1 MYQRKDGLWEE
12 QIYLPGGKRKSLYA
26 RTKSELKKKLLAWQG
41 EQQRGP
47 ILSDALD
54 LWEASREK
62 EVSYKTLEGYKA
74 PLKRIRD
81 AFGNDYMTD
90 ITPAMVQAFVKE
102 IAAKGYKRTTVQR
115 PLDVLRMV
123 YDWQITQP
131 GSAVK
136 ANPCSAVKL
145 PSGLEQER
153 RELAAASDVDLV
165 KAGVHHPFGLFAYL
179 LVYTGLR
186 EGEALALK
194 DTDFTEDEI
203 SVTKSLSWQT
213 IKPVVKEPKT
223 KASVRKVTILDPL
236 KEVLPTWTGF
246 LFSADGGKTALTN
259 TQFRARWDG
268 YCKDVGLADPV
279 EIVHRSR
286 GKNNRT
292 YIRTEWKNRIVP
304 HQLRHEFATMC
315 LDAGLDPIDAR
326 DLLGHASEETTRAV
340 YTHIRDSRRQSTAV
354 KLNAF
359 VTGKQCTDSKAPA
372 VS

>member
-12 QIYLPGGKRKSLYA
+12 QIYLPGGKRKSLYG
-26 RTKSELKKKLLAWQG
+26 RTKPELKKKLLAWQG
-41 EQQRGP
+41 EQSHGP
-47 ILSDALD
+47 RLSDVLD
-54 LWEASREK
+54 QWEASREK
-62 EVSYKTLEGYKA
+62 EVSYKTLEGYRA
-74 PLKRIRD
+74 PLKRIRASLGD
-81 AFGNDYMTD
+81 EYMTD
-90 ITPAMVQAFVKE
+90 ITPAMVQAFVKD

-123 YDWQITQP
+123 YDWQITRP
-131 GSAVK
+131 DSVVRS
-136 ANPCSAVKL
+136 NPCSAVKL
-145 PSGLEQER
+145 PSGLEQQR
-153 RELAAASDVDLV
+153 RELAKASDVDLV

-179 LVYTGLR
+179 LMYTGLR
-186 EGEALALK
+186 EGEALALQ
-194 DTDFTEDEI
+194 DTDFSEDEI
-203 SVTKSLSWQT
+203 SVTKALSWQT
-213 IKPVVKEPKT
+213 NKPVIKEPKT
-223 KASVRKVTILDPL
+223 AASVRKVTILDPL
-236 KEVLPTWTGF
+236 KEVLPTWTGY

-268 YCKDVGLADPV
+268 YCRDVGLADPV

-359 VTGKQCTDSKAPA
+359 VTGKQYSDSKKSAA
-372 VS
+372 G